1 MRDIRKGDQAWW
13 MDAIPQATK
22 EDTGGDEAIL
32 KQFLEL
38 LSKIPERDPTTF
50 FAFDDDVIA
59 EIFAKPDTRCS
70 FVFDDDVAVAGG
82 FIWRPE
88 TGDPPNVCAEHEGA
102 DIGLKAGEYLQ
113 LDNTVVLPEY
123 RGCGLQKIV
132 IEALIEDVDI
142 PIVATVAPSNTASFK
157 TLERCGLEVRRT
169 LERRGGYRRH
179 VMLLEAG

>member
-1 MRDIRKGDQAWW
+1 M
-13 MDAIPQATK
+13 
-22 EDTGGDEAIL
+22 
-32 KQFLEL
+32 
-38 LSKIPERDPTTF
+38 TF

-70 FVFDDDVAVAGG
+70 FVLDDELVVAGG
-82 FIWRPE
+82 FIWKPE
-88 TGDPPNVCAEHEGA
+88 ADDPPNVRAEHEGV

-123 RGCGLQKIV
+123 RGSGLQRVV
-132 IEALIEDVDI
+132 IEALVKGVNI
-142 PIVATVAPSNTASFK
+142 PIVATVAPSNIASFK
-157 TLERCGLEVRRT
+157 TLERCGLEVCRT